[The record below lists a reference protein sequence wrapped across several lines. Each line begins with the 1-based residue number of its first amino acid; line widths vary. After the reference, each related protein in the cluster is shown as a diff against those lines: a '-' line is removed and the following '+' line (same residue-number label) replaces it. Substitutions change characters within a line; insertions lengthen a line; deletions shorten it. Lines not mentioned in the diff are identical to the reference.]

1 MVAMIYNPRSSIT
14 AFTIYFL
21 SRLKADRTGVVLIR
35 HTVLGPKIITH
46 SIEFVNATL
55 ALRSK
60 VFSPRGLSECSQRLL
75 FVALS
80 THLRIP
86 LERG

>member
-1 MVAMIYNPRSSIT
+1 MVAMIYNPRSSLT

-21 SRLKADRTGVVLIR
+21 SRLQANRTGVVLIR
-35 HTVLGPKIITH
+35 HTVLSPKIITH
-46 SIEFVNATL
+46 STEFVIATL

-60 VFSPRGLSECSQRLL
+60 VVCSRVIAKCSQRLL
-75 FVALS
+75 LMALR